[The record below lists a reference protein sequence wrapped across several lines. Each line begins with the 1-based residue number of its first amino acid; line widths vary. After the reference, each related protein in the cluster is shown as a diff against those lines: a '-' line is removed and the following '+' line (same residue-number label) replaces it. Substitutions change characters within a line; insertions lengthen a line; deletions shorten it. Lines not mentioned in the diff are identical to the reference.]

1 MSRAL
6 LGVAASRAGVAAAV
20 WTCAAE
26 ESRRRS
32 ILLLYDDGIAVIA
45 NYMLHETLFI

>member
-1 MSRAL
+1 MSRDL
-6 LGVAASRAGVAAAV
+6 LGVAAARAGAAAAV

-26 ESRRRS
+26 ESRWRF
-32 ILLLYDDGIAVIA
+32 ILLYDDGIAVIA